1 MDALHK
7 AFLEFQVILTE
18 DGKTYKFDTREEL
31 QNTSLTFQEHLNE
44 CAEILFPITDDMKA
58 ERKESRARKRN
69 RFKKNSLKVLKS
81 WRDRKMDTKKF
92 QPFDWFRSFS
102 SEEQLRDVFD
112 EKVVKPF
119 EKYYQNQKKRDDARE
134 TFKGFFQVLKKEF
147 KGELASPSLVKKLAK
162 KAVKLFGNSMKGF
175 IGFIFYIIELVLK
188 KPLDVLAEKTM
199 FLEFL
204 TISCTVFIIYLFRIT
219 YLDAFN
225 VDSILSQTVVGD
237 LTSFTNGDMAEE
249 LNATGYFDVFSQLLD
264 KATFKGNNFAL
275 LDAMDTGAGYVF
287 RKAGKMYRASAD
299 SVSYGSALAKQW
311 GYKNLQIRRLKSL
324 PLLPSGGKKQIKI
337 LGETR
342 DSMKKRLSRLEEKFK
357 KLNEKFRKD
366 ANLGSL
372 SIPNLSYLRS
382 YEGKKDKKRLEDM
395 RTKIQ
400 ELKNEIKLKK
410 EIKKG
415 NNDEPE
421 DQVQILGAITTS
433 IVGAGK
439 MAMNAAKSE
448 VQTILTEEEIKIL
461 TTFPLSFRD
470 VRQYTRTFIDGEL
483 SVRKTYL
490 QQRAVMNA
498 RKELGITS
506 LKLGKIMMFSIGSYF
521 QDPTAYA
528 GLIME
533 IKTLFAKFT
542 LQTAFKLTKEGI
554 VYTKDVAA
562 LELDA
567 EYNKRLQ
574 DSVLLLI
581 ETWLLHFIFRYA
593 MLLCL
598 VRPLERMKKDSDF
611 TKLARKIYTFEAFYT
626 NLIFVIKMW
635 VNNTTGVTK
644 DSFLM
649 MIGNNGLTSTRVGI
663 YVFNGIL
670 TTLSS
675 VLMVQSGVAVADRNA
690 LSLINSL
697 MKIPKVVT
705 QKVMQKLKSESK
717 PRRGKRKRIREFKVM
732 EVLKF

>member
-31 QNTSLTFQEHLNE
+31 QNTSLTFQEHLDE
-44 CAEILFPITDDMKA
+44 CAEILFPITDDMKT

-81 WRDRKMDTKKF
+81 WRDQKMDTEKF

-119 EKYYQNQKKRDDARE
+119 EKYYQNQKKRDDAKE

-147 KGELASPSLVKKLAK
+147 KGELASPSRVKKLAK

-175 IGFIFYIIELVLK
+175 IGLIFSIIELVLK

-204 TISCTVFIIYLFRIT
+204 TIACTVFILYLFRIT

-287 RKAGKMYRASAD
+287 RTSAD
-299 SVSYGSALAKQW
+299 SISYGDALAKRW
-311 GYKNLQIRRLKSL
+311 GYKNLQIRRLKGL
-324 PLLPSGGKKQIKI
+324 PLLLDDGKKQIKI

-366 ANLGSL
+366 ANLGVL

-382 YEGKKDKKRLEDM
+382 DEGKKQDE
-395 RTKIQ
+395 
-400 ELKNEIKLKK
+400 KLKK
-410 EIKKG
+410 MRKEINKLKYEIRNG
-415 NNDEPE
+415 RKNDPD
-421 DQVQILGAITTS
+421 DQVQILGSVKTA

-439 MAMNAAKSE
+439 MAMDAAKAE
-448 VQTILTEEEIKIL
+448 LQTILTEEQISTL
-461 TTFPLSFRD
+461 TSFPLGFRGL
-470 VRQYTRTFIDGEL
+470 RQYTRTLIDVEL
-483 SVRKTYL
+483 AVRKTYL
-490 QQRAVMNA
+490 QQRAMMNA

-506 LKLGKIMMFSIGSYF
+506 VELGKIMVYSLGSFY
-521 QDPTAYA
+521 QNPMAQSA
-528 GLIME
+528 LIIE
-533 IKTLFAKFT
+533 IQKLFGKFT
-542 LQTAFKLTKEGI
+542 LETAFKLTKEGGM
-554 VYTKDVAA
+554 YMKDVAA

-567 EYNKRLQ
+567 EYYRRFS
-574 DSVLLLI
+574 DSMFLLV
-581 ETWLLHFIFRYA
+581 ETWLLHFIFRFA
-593 MLLCL
+593 MLLFL

-611 TKLARKIYTFEAFYT
+611 TKLARKIYTTEAFYV
-626 NLIFVIKMW
+626 NLMFVVKMF
-635 VNNTTGVTK
+635 VNTFTGATKNFALDMVGNT
-644 DSFLM
+644 
-649 MIGNNGLTSTRVGI
+649 GLQGSSKVI
-663 YVFNGIL
+663 YVFDAIL
-670 TTLSS
+670 TTLGT
-675 VLMVQSGVAVADRNA
+675 VLMAQSGVAVADRNA

-705 QKVMQKLKSESK
+705 EKVMQKLKSESK
-717 PRRGKRKRIREFKVM
+717 PRRGKRKKIREFKVM